1 MYLGV
6 CLRVL
11 TASAIWLYTKEAI
24 VPKTKCLV
32 SAMLIAMSAVTAMAA
47 TQEQP
52 TPYDLLRPIFPLT
65 WDSTVFDTFD
75 TTVTIKHN
83 MVPKNRTP
91 AAYMPNVLIPDTLN
105 QAYLDA
111 MNTHIS
117 PIRVNQ
123 AGYLEKDPEKQF
135 FYVGNASTFEVVD
148 IDGKSLDPK
157 VTGTFQP
164 SSKTTSSTWRII
176 AGTNAATQD
185 KLRYEVNITGPSG
198 TVQIGHLPAGLP
210 TKTRLRIKVGNEL
223 SSTFIV
229 SDEVYSMVRN
239 AALKF
244 YGINR
249 SGNSESWFHPA
260 SHTLDGMGAVVSL
273 NGDDFQTISGVNEAM
288 AGTLAG
294 GYYDCGD
301 HLKES
306 QTQMFGFAV
315 SAVMSAT
322 NPDADDDVYAFNQG
336 ETVNTD
342 GIPDMLREAKHSA
355 DFVLKAYVRAKGVID
370 DMALS
375 VGDFGS
381 DHGWWGSPET
391 QDKLP
396 LDSSKGDPALRR
408 GGPLSRNV
416 RLGEIGS
423 TVAGETAAGL
433 AILAK
438 DYAEYDKP
446 FADSCLMVAKQMYEF
461 GKNIATGKTQGYKH
475 NTQPIFNTPAYNGST
490 IFHDDMALG
499 AVALLY
505 ATKDTAYLYDLA
517 ENPALRGGQGKQD
530 FAYGTPYGF
539 FRGGWFT
546 FKQAGFF
553 KNGAN
558 TDWASTFTFALY
570 AFYKLILKD
579 EATAASYGISNDRRL
594 EYAEDVAYTMATNVS
609 DVSYKE
615 NGEKDIIVLPK
626 GGGWTS
632 DGTVQYEPIWYTMF
646 TTQPWIYNRYQLG
659 NTIDVFTYADV
670 TKDLEGVALPQNGVQ
685 NWKSAEMYQLGLNQL
700 NYMLGMNPWDVS
712 FIYGIGDKNDAHPHH
727 RAANPEGKNM
737 PGASY
742 KYRPPVGALLGGV
755 RADQPWDPEGQGGT
769 SPASW
774 DNYKISEAC
783 LDASTVLVGST
794 MLVAQKSD
802 RTVAPD
808 VNVEIRH
815 VSADSAIVVVKLSK
829 RGTSTIYYGTSETSM
844 TETAVPDSNVA
855 GVRHE
860 IILRGLQPGTGYYF
874 YAVGANAYNPDNKT
888 SKYMVDSTKTPFS
901 FTTLNTVESAQI
913 TNVTVCNLFGDSAE
927 IMWYTP
933 NGEYESKI
941 YWDTVPHTNPSDYAF
956 NSGAG
961 NADVSGIPTKFHY
974 VRIGG
979 LKEQTTYYYMV
990 ESNGQRTNVDDKT
1003 GEMLKFTTPVMWY
1016 DFSVRSYQ
1024 YLDENNLDAMNIN
1037 IYNNESRPFDNLE
1050 LRLYFTAT
1058 PEEVEDCA
1066 FLIDSDILQAYDEA
1080 GFNHPLWD
1088 KDENNVGETV
1098 RALMRDSKPH
1108 KLNDTRDAA
1117 TGKYSYY
1124 FPVPLGPAVLRS
1136 ASRIRLD
1143 FAFSEGH
1150 TNNGT
1155 NCETFRRRQK
1165 KQLSASTG
1173 DWSWASHEFL
1183 KDGADYSGMP
1193 VEAKDYGDFDT
1204 EIPVNPFITVYRK
1217 NEFIWG
1223 FSPSRQEMTTKRA
1236 HYEMDV
1242 HFDAPFNV
1250 SDGSYVQI
1258 DQTSSTVYVKG
1269 YAQVSEQ
1276 GYITRIWAN
1285 GQEIKTYIQRFGDE
1299 IFLIDAENNV
1309 EVAHYNV
1316 KRGDGPIDSTGL
1328 WTLNIPVKMKIGSNK
1343 IDLTIFAGA
1352 NPECEECAENGGC
1365 AFINRNYYVQFTR
1378 GNMTQSSLTI
1388 KDESGNPVTS
1398 PADPSKTRFYVYL
1411 NDKDK
1416 AGSSAPVEVLI
1427 VNNKKNDTLKVKMVE
1442 DASNPGSFK
1451 SAFAITATSV
1461 APEARNGNQISFF
1474 AGDTIQVIYVDP
1486 DDEED
1491 VSKQSFYAE
1500 AKYPEPTKVL
1510 AQDTDCDNVADKLLV
1525 VFSNTLISDYS
1536 FDSVRVYLPG
1546 MADTVTLKVDASKA
1560 LNKSEV
1566 QVDLPATL
1574 GIAENAAPSGKAT
1587 VYLKAEGATNAT
1599 KVAIGD
1605 GIMPQLLSVTILENE
1620 GHEYPEDTLMVA
1632 FTEPVILA
1640 SETEWPLEVVGAT
1653 GAVFSVVGR
1662 ATTSNDGKSWMYAL
1676 SGNTNGQFIKE
1687 GVTVT
1692 VKPNSVADNA
1702 YNLLD
1707 PSLACK
1713 TVKVVETPR
1722 PVPVTLAEM
1731 RDNEGDGYADELY
1744 MKFAKKLRDKDMLDS
1759 FVVEWGLKGEIR
1771 NLKPEW
1777 EHTFE
1782 FGERWE
1788 KISSVDSSGATP
1800 VVKIDSVLKKD
1811 TVSVITIK
1819 FNTVNG
1825 FARGATTG
1833 PYGTYGRVTPRL
1845 GPEGGFFDNFYP
1857 VVDKC
1862 PPIIMTAVWQGF
1874 DVDDDSYGSRD
1885 YVTLTM
1891 SEPLDTV
1898 AGHPY
1903 VVERSRDGSAGV
1915 FFNPSRNPNL
1925 SVTYLTNSTTVKL
1938 GYRHKYDEAIWI
1950 ADSVR
1955 LISDIETGYFKDMA
1969 GQYPGYATPW
1979 VPVTGTVS
1987 NIKFTI
1993 TAVDGVTKSRSP
2005 DSIYYGGIPL
2015 DPNVNFRLTTL
2026 NKNEETIVL
2035 AEGDSKLHDV
2045 FSAPIRG
2052 YRNAGPTFMIEIA
2065 LPDVLDKTELGE
2077 AKRDYKVN
2085 LEMDVFSNLGSY
2097 INKATYSFMSSTMQ
2111 EYISAASTM
2120 TLYLEWCAPEDYPVS
2135 STGKKIGTG
2144 PYIAKFN
2151 TEAKS
2156 DYLPAKAD
2164 DGDRTEALKDS
2175 DTFTRTFGFRRA
2187 KK

>member
-1 MYLGV
+1 MGV

-52 TPYDLLRPIFPLT
+52 TPYDLLRPVYPLT
-65 WDSTVFDTFD
+65 WDTTVFDHYD
-75 TTVTIKHN
+75 TTVTVKHN

-91 AAYMPNVLIPDTLN
+91 ASYVPNALIPDTLN

-111 MNTHIS
+111 INYRMS
-117 PIRVNQ
+117 PIRINQ
-123 AGYLEKDPEKQF
+123 AGYLESDPEKQF
-135 FYVGNASTFEVVD
+135 YYIGTASSFEVVD

-157 VTGTFQP
+157 VTGEFA
-164 SSKTTSSTWRII
+164 SSGQQTSSDWTII
-176 AGTNAATQD
+176 AGTNAATNDQ
-185 KLRYEVNITGPSG
+185 KRYQVDITGQSG
-198 TVQIGHLPAGLP
+198 IIQIGRIPGNVP
-210 TKTRLRIKVGNEL
+210 TETRLRIKVGNDI

-229 SDEVYSMVRN
+229 SNKVYSMVKD

-249 SGNSESWFHPA
+249 SGYGDSWFHPA
-260 SHTLDGMGAVVSL
+260 SHTLDGGASS
-273 NGDDFQTISGVNEAM
+273 DSGVYAFDQSL
-288 AGTLAG
+288 AGTLEG

-306 QTQMFGFAV
+306 QTQMYAFMVA
-315 SAVMSAT
+315 AVMAAT
-322 NPDADDDVYAFNQG
+322 NADADEDHYAFNHG
-336 ETVNTD
+336 ETVNRD
-342 GIPDMLREAKHSA
+342 GIPDMLREAKHGA
-355 DFVLKAYVRAKGVID
+355 DFVLRSYRRAKGVID

-381 DHGWWGSPET
+381 DHGWWGRPES

-396 LDSSKGDPALRR
+396 LDPTKGDPALRR
-408 GGPLSRNV
+408 GGPLSRTV
-416 RLGEIGS
+416 RLGEIG
-423 TVAGETAAGL
+423 ANIGGETAAGL
-433 AILAK
+433 AILGK
-438 DYAEYDKP
+438 MYAEYDKP
-446 FADSCLMVAKQMYEF
+446 FADSCLKVAREMYKF
-461 GKNIATGKTQGYKH
+461 GKDLAQGKSFTH
-475 NTQPIFNTPAYNGST
+475 NKKAAGWSSPAYNGNNE
-490 IFHDDMALG
+490 FVDDMAL
-499 AVALLY
+499 ASVALLY
-505 ATKDTAYLYDLA
+505 ATGEKEYADDMIRNSGMYT
-517 ENPALRGGQGKQD
+517 GQQMPDQD
-530 FAYGTPYGF
+530 GPGYFK
-539 FRGGWFT
+539 GGWFVSPD
-546 FKQAGFF
+546 KGFL
-553 KNGAN
+553 KNGKNTSWAN
-558 TDWASTFTFALY
+558 SYAYATYAL
-570 AFYKLILKD
+570 YKLILAD
-579 EATAASYGISNDRRL
+579 ENKAINEYGLTAEERL
-594 EYAEDVAYTMATNVS
+594 NAIEDCIVNMIFNLG
-609 DVSYKE
+609 DVSK
-615 NGEKDIIVLPK
+615 GTATIVLPK
-626 GGGWTS
+626 STGWNGIGWKMNEVKY
-632 DGTVQYEPIWYTMF
+632 DPIWYSMQTD
-646 TTQPWIYNRYQLG
+646 QDWIYNRYQAG
-659 NTIDVFTYADV
+659 NIFEVLAYADV
-670 TKDLEGVALPQNGVQ
+670 AKDIEKQNLTLPNMGAVD
-685 NWKSAEMYQLGLNQL
+685 WKADEMHQLAINQL
-700 NYMLGMNPWDVS
+700 NYLLGVNPWDVS
-712 FIYGIGDKNDAHPHH
+712 YILGIGDKNDAHPHH

-742 KYRPPVGALLGGV
+742 KYRPPVGALYGGV
-755 RADQPWDPEGQGGT
+755 VPGT
-769 SPASW
+769 NNSMVPDNKSWEDYHKSETCIDAAATLVSSGMLASA
-774 DNYKISEAC
+774 KF
-783 LDASTVLVGST
+783 
-794 MLVAQKSD
+794 D
-802 RTVAPD
+802 RTVAPG

-815 VSADSAIVVVKLSK
+815 VSADSAIVMVKLSS
-829 RGTSTIYYGTSETSM
+829 RGTATLYYGTSETDMSVNA
-844 TETAVPDSNVA
+844 TTDDGKA
-855 GVRHE
+855 GVQHE

-874 YAVGANAYNPDNKT
+874 YVVGQNAYVPENKT
-888 SKYMVDSTKTPFS
+888 TKYMIDSTKTPFS

-990 ESNGQRTNVDDKT
+990 ESNGQRTNVNDKT
-1003 GEMLKFTTPVMWY
+1003 GDMLKFTTPVMWY
-1016 DFSVRSYQ
+1016 NFSVRAYQ
-1024 YLDENNLDAMNIN
+1024 YMDNGLDALDLN
-1037 IYNNESRPFDNLE
+1037 IYNNESRPFDSLE

-1058 PEEVEDCA
+1058 PEEVENCA
-1066 FLIDSDILQAYDEA
+1066 FLVDTDILQAYDES
-1080 GFNHPLWD
+1080 GFNHPLLD
-1088 KDENNVGETV
+1088 KNGNDVGNTV
-1098 RALMRDSKPH
+1098 RMLMRDAQPQ
-1108 KLNDTRDAA
+1108 KLNDTYDAA

-1124 FPVPLGPAVLRS
+1124 FPVPLGPTEMKS

-1143 FAFSEGH
+1143 FDFSYGL
-1150 TNNGT
+1150 TNDGVH
-1155 NCETFRRRQK
+1155 CETLRQRQK
-1165 KQLSASTG
+1165 KKLDASTG
-1173 DWSWASHEFL
+1173 DWSWAPHEFL
-1183 KDGADYSGMP
+1183 KDGADYAGMP
-1193 VEAKDYGDFDT
+1193 VESKDYGDFDT
-1204 EIPVNPFITVYRK
+1204 DIPINQFITVYRK

-1223 FSPSRQEMTTKRA
+1223 YSPSRQEMTTKRA

-1285 GQEIKTYIQRFGDE
+1285 GQEIKTYIQRYGDE

-1309 EVAHYNV
+1309 DVAHYNV

-1365 AFINRNYYVQFTR
+1365 AFINRSYYVQFTR

-1388 KDESGNPVTS
+1388 KDETGNPVTS

-1427 VNNKKNDTLKVKMVE
+1427 VNNKKSDTLKVKMVE

-1525 VFSNTLISDYS
+1525 EFSNTLISDYS
-1536 FDSVRVYLPG
+1536 FDSIRVFLPG

-1662 ATTSNDGKSWMYAL
+1662 ATTSNDGKSWMFAL

-1788 KISSVDSSGATP
+1788 KVSSVDSSSGTP
-1800 VVKIDSVLKKD
+1800 VVKIDSVLKND

-2026 NKNEETIVL
+2026 NKNEETIVI

-2097 INKATYSFMSSTMQ
+2097 INKATYSFMSSAMQ

-2164 DGDRTEALKDS
+2164 EGDRTEALKDS

>member
-1 MYLGV
+1 M
-6 CLRVL
+6 
-11 TASAIWLYTKEAI
+11 
-24 VPKTKCLV
+24 PKMKCLV

-52 TPYDLLRPIFPLT
+52 TPYDLLRPVFPLT
-65 WDSTVFDTFD
+65 WDTTVFDHYD
-75 TTVTIKHN
+75 STVTKKHN
-83 MVPKNRTP
+83 VVPKNRTP
-91 AAYMPNVLIPDTLN
+91 ASYVPNTLIPDTLN

-111 MNTHIS
+111 INYRMS
-117 PIRVNQ
+117 PIRINQ
-123 AGYLEKDPEKQF
+123 AGYLPSDPEKQF
-135 FYVGNASTFEVVD
+135 YYVGTASSFEVVD
-148 IDGKSLDPK
+148 IDGNSLNPK
-157 VTGTFQP
+157 VTGTLT
-164 SSKTTSSTWRII
+164 SSGAQTESTWRIV
-176 AGTNAATQD
+176 AGTNAATDD
-185 KLRYEVNITGPSG
+185 KMRYRVDITGQSGIIQVGHIPSN
-198 TVQIGHLPAGLP
+198 LP
-210 TKTRLRIKVGNEL
+210 TDTRLRIKVGNDI

-229 SDEVYSMVRN
+229 SDRVYSMVKD

-260 SHTLDGMGAVVSL
+260 SHTKDGGGPVVDGPVDKRGPYDASL
-273 NGDDFQTISGVNEAM
+273 

-294 GYYDCGD
+294 GWYDCGD
-301 HLKES
+301 HLKEAA
-306 QTQMFGFAV
+306 TQMYAFMVAAV
-315 SAVMSAT
+315 LAAT
-322 NPDADDDVYAFNQG
+322 NADADEDHYAYNHG

-342 GIPDMLREAKHSA
+342 GIPDMLREAKHGA
-355 DFVLKAYVRAKGVID
+355 DFVLKSFVRAKGVVD

-375 VGDFGS
+375 VGNFGS
-381 DHGWWGSPET
+381 DHGWWGRPENS
-391 QDKLP
+391 DNMP
-396 LDSSKGDPALRR
+396 VDNSNAALDR
-408 GGPLSRNV
+408 GGPASRTV
-416 RLGEIGS
+416 RLGEVG
-423 TVAGETAAGL
+423 ANHGGEAAAGL
-433 AILAK
+433 ALVGKLYYQFPEYK
-438 DYAEYDKP
+438 D
-446 FADSCLMVAKQMYEF
+446 FADSCIMVAEKMYDFAKSLAQQKDSYDGGKQF
-461 GKNIATGKTQGYKH
+461 VH
-475 NTQPIFNTPAYNGST
+475 NGGTDPEHPGQRRTLAIQTPAYQGNNE
-490 IFHDDMALG
+490 FVDDMAL
-499 AVALLY
+499 ASVALLY
-505 ATKDTAYLYDLA
+505 ATGKKEYADDMIRSPNMYPQQVIKA
-517 ENPALRGGQGKQD
+517 EGG
-530 FAYGTPYGF
+530 PGF
-539 FRGGWFT
+539 FKGGWFVT
-546 FKQAGFF
+546 SDQGFL
-553 KNGAN
+553 KNGKNTSWAN
-558 TDWASTFTFALY
+558 AYAYATYAL
-570 AFYKLILKD
+570 YKLILAD
-579 EATAASYGISNDRRL
+579 ENKAVNEFGLTKEERL
-594 EYAEDVAYTMATNVS
+594 EAIEDCIMDMIHNLS
-609 DVSYKE
+609 DMSF
-615 NGEKDIIVLPK
+615 GQGTASIVLPRDANWK
-626 GGGWTS
+626 GIGWKQTEVKY
-632 DGTVQYEPIWYTMF
+632 DPIWYTMA
-646 TTQPWIYNRYQLG
+646 TDQQWIYNRYQAG
-659 NTIDVFTYADV
+659 NIFEVLAYADV
-670 TKDLEGVALPQNGVQ
+670 AKDIEKQGISLPDLGTPD
-685 NWKSAEMYQLGLNQL
+685 WKADEMHQLGINQL
-700 NYMLGMNPWDVS
+700 NYMLGVNPWDVS
-712 FIYGIGDKNDAHPHH
+712 FILGVGDKNDAHPHH
-727 RAANPEGKNM
+727 RAANPEGKNQ
-737 PGASY
+737 PGAAY
-742 KYRPPVGALLGGV
+742 KYRPPVGALFGGV
-755 RADQPWDPEGQGGT
+755 APHQTTDWAPKTMSWEDYELSETCIDAAATLVSSGML
-769 SPASW
+769 ASA
-774 DNYKISEAC
+774 KF
-783 LDASTVLVGST
+783 
-794 MLVAQKSD
+794 D
-802 RTVAPD
+802 RTAAPN
-808 VNVEIRH
+808 VSVEIRH
-815 VSADSAIVVVKLSK
+815 VSMDSAIVMVKLTT
-829 RGTSTIYYGTSETSM
+829 RGNATLYYGTSETDM
-844 TETAVPDSNVA
+844 NTKATTDDGKA
-855 GVRHE
+855 GVQHE
-860 IILRGLQPGTGYYF
+860 IILRGLQNGTTYYF
-874 YAVGANAYNPDNKT
+874 YVAGENAYNPENFT
-888 SKYMVDSTKTPFS
+888 LKYLNDSLQTPFH
-901 FTTLNTVESAQI
+901 FTTLNSIESAQI
-913 TNVTVCNLFGDSAE
+913 ANVTVCNLLGDSAE

-941 YWDTVPHTNPSDYAF
+941 YWDTIPHANASEYAF
-956 NSGAG
+956 NSGSG

-974 VRIGG
+974 VKIGG

-990 ESNGQRTNVDDKT
+990 ESNGQFANVNED
-1003 GEMLKFTTPVMWY
+1003 GELLKFTTPVTWY
-1016 DFSVRSYQ
+1016 DFSVRAYQ
-1024 YLDENNLDAMNIN
+1024 YEFSGMDFLNLN
-1037 IYNNESRPFDNLE
+1037 IYNNESRAFDYLT
-1050 LRLYFTAT
+1050 LRLYFTAK
-1058 PEEVEDCA
+1058 PEQVEKCA
-1066 FLIDSDILQAYDEA
+1066 TLIDSDICQAYDEA
-1080 GFNHPLWD
+1080 GFNKPC
-1088 KDENNVGETV
+1088 ENDRE
-1098 RALMRDSKPH
+1098 LRDSLRAALPVP
-1108 KLNDTRDAA
+1108 LEDTYNSEDG
-1117 TGKYSYY
+1117 TMSYY
-1124 FPVPLGPAVLRS
+1124 FPAALGSTVIKSQSRLR
-1136 ASRIRLD
+1136 ID
-1143 FAFSEGH
+1143 FGFSSGISNDNYL
-1150 TNNGT
+1150 T
-1155 NCETFRRRQK
+1155 CETMRQPGK
-1165 KQLSASTG
+1165 KRFSKNSG
-1173 DWSWASHEFL
+1173 DWSWKPHEFL
-1183 KDGADYSGMP
+1183 VDGADYDGMP
-1193 VEAKDYGDFDT
+1193 LEDKDYGDTDA
-1204 EIPVNPFITVYRK
+1204 EVPINPFIAVYRK
-1217 NEFIWG
+1217 GEFIWG
-1223 FSPSRQEMTTKRA
+1223 YSPSRQEMTTKRA
-1236 HYEMDV
+1236 RYKMDV

-1258 DQTSSTVYVKG
+1258 DQTSSTVYVRG
-1269 YAQVSEQ
+1269 YAQITEG
-1276 GYITRIWAN
+1276 GYVTRIWAN

-1316 KRGDGPIDSTGL
+1316 KGGEGVIDSTGL

-1343 IDLTIFAGA
+1343 IDVTIFAGA

-1365 AFINRNYYVQFTR
+1365 AFINRSYYVQFTR
-1378 GNMTQSSLTI
+1378 GNLTQSSLTI

-1416 AGSSAPVEVLI
+1416 AGTSAPVEVLI
-1427 VNNKKNDTLKVKMVE
+1427 VNNRKSDTLKVKMVE

-1491 VSKQSFYAE
+1491 VSKQSFFAE

-1546 MADTVTLKVDASKA
+1546 MTDTVTLKVDAASA

-1566 QVDLPATL
+1566 QVDLPASL
-1574 GIAENAAPSGKAT
+1574 GIAENAAPTGKST
-1587 VYLKAEGATNAT
+1587 VYMKADGATNAT
-1599 KVAIGD
+1599 KVTIGD

-1662 ATTSNDGKSWMYAL
+1662 ATTSNDGKSWMFAL

-1777 EHTFE
+1777 EHSFE

-1788 KISSVDSSGATP
+1788 KVSSVDSSGATP
-1800 VVKIDSVLKKD
+1800 VVKIDSVLKND

-1845 GPEGGFFDNFYP
+1845 GPEGGFFDKFYP

-1885 YVTLTM
+1885 YVTLTL

-2097 INKATYSFMSSTMQ
+2097 INKATYSFMSSAMQ

>member
-1 MYLGV
+1 MGV

-24 VPKTKCLV
+24 VPKMKCLV

-52 TPYDLLRPIFPLT
+52 TPYDLIRPVFPLT
-65 WDSTVFDTFD
+65 WDTTTFKNFD
-75 TTVTIKHN
+75 TTVTKKHN
-83 MVPKNRTP
+83 MLPKNLTP
-91 AAYMPNVLIPDTLN
+91 AAYVPNAFVPDTLN

-157 VTGTFQP
+157 VTGTFQ
-164 SSKTTSSTWRII
+164 SSGKETSSSWRIV
-176 AGTNAATQD
+176 AGTNAATND
-185 KLRYEVNITGPSG
+185 KLRYEVKFTGPSG
-198 TVQIGHLPAGLP
+198 TIQVGHIPPGLP
-210 TKTRLRIKVGNEL
+210 TKTRLRIKVGNDI
-223 SSTFIV
+223 SSTFII
-229 SDEVYSMVRN
+229 SDEVYSMVRD

-249 SGNSESWFHPA
+249 SGHGESWFHPA
-260 SHTLDGMGAVVSL
+260 SHIQDGAGGVVV
-273 NGDDFQTISGVNEAM
+273 GEDEARGVYHPEM

-306 QTQMFGFAV
+306 QTQMFALAV
-315 SAVMSAT
+315 SAVMAAT
-322 NPDADDDVYAFNQG
+322 NPKTDQDVYAYNQG

-342 GIPDMLREAKHSA
+342 GIPDMLREAKHAA

-375 VGDFGS
+375 VGSFGT
-381 DHGWWGSPET
+381 DHGWWGRPEF
-391 QDKLP
+391 QEDLP
-396 LDSSKGDPALRR
+396 VDTSAAATDR
-408 GGPLSRNV
+408 GGPASRAV

-423 TVAGETAAGL
+423 AVAGETAAGL
-433 AILAK
+433 AILGK
-438 DYAEYDKP
+438 DFAEYNKA
-446 FADSCLMVAKQMYEF
+446 FADSCLMIAKKMYDF
-461 GKNIATGKTQGYKH
+461 GKDIAMGKSYK
-475 NTQPIFNTPAYNGST
+475 NNKEPIVNTPAYSGST
-490 IFHDDMALG
+490 TYHDDMAL
-499 AVALLY
+499 AAACLFY
-505 ATKDTAYLYDLA
+505 ATKDTTYLYDLA

-530 FAYGTPYGF
+530 FAYSNPQGF

-553 KNGAN
+553 KNTAN

-594 EYAEDVAYTMATNVS
+594 EYAEDVAYTMSSNVS
-609 DVSYKE
+609 DVSYTLGASE
-615 NGEKDIIVLPK
+615 SIVIPK

-632 DGTVQYEPIWYTMF
+632 DGTVKYEPMWYTMY

-670 TKDLEGVALPQNGVQ
+670 TKDLEGVALPQTGIQ
-685 NWKSAEMYQLGLNQL
+685 NWKSDEMFQLGINQL
-700 NYMLGMNPWDVS
+700 NYMLGMNPWDIS

-727 RAANPEGKNM
+727 RASNPEGKNT
-737 PGASY
+737 PGANY

-755 RADQPWDPEGQGGT
+755 RADQPWDPEGRGGSSGT
-769 SPASW
+769 SW
-774 DNYKISEAC
+774 EGHTISETC
-783 LDASTVLVGST
+783 LDASAILVGST
-794 MLVAQKSD
+794 MLVAQEFD
-802 RTVAPD
+802 RTEAPD

-815 VSADSAIVVVKLSK
+815 VSMDSAIVMVKLSK

-844 TETAVPDSNVA
+844 TEIAVPDSNVA
-855 GVRHE
+855 GMRHE

-874 YAVGANAYNPDNKT
+874 YVVGQNAYVPENKT
-888 SKYMVDSTKTPFS
+888 TKYMIDSTKTPFS

-974 VRIGG
+974 VKIGG

-990 ESNGQRTNVDDKT
+990 ESNGQRTNVNDKT
-1003 GEMLKFTTPVMWY
+1003 GDMLKFTMPVAWY
-1016 DFSVRSYQ
+1016 DFSVRTYQ
-1024 YLDENNLDAMNIN
+1024 YEDNGLDYLNLNV
-1037 IYNNESRPFDNLE
+1037 YNNESRPFDSLT
-1050 LRLYFTAT
+1050 LRMYFDAK
-1058 PEEVEDCA
+1058 PEEVEKCA
-1066 FLIDSDILQAYDEA
+1066 TLVTSDICQAYDEA
-1080 GFNHPLWD
+1080 AFN
-1088 KDENNVGETV
+1088 KVCENDREI
-1098 RALMRDSKPH
+1098 RDLMRAALPQR
-1108 KLNDTRDAA
+1108 LEDTYDPA

-1124 FPVPLGPAVLRS
+1124 FPIPLGSTVMKS
-1136 ASRIRLD
+1136 SSRIRIDIAMKTGISNDGYITCDEL
-1143 FAFSEGH
+1143 GPVR
-1150 TNNGT
+1150 G
-1155 NCETFRRRQK
+1155 K
-1165 KQLSASTG
+1165 KHMDKTTG
-1173 DWSWASHEFL
+1173 DWSWAPHEFL
-1183 KDGADYSGMP
+1183 KDGADYEGMP
-1193 VEAKDYGDFDT
+1193 VESKDYGDVDN
-1204 EIPVNPFITVYRK
+1204 EIPVNKFITVYRK
-1217 NEFIWG
+1217 DEFIWG
-1223 FSPSRQEMTTKRA
+1223 YSPSRQEMTTKRA

-1258 DQTSSTVYVKG
+1258 DQTSSTVYVRG

-1285 GQEIKTYIQRFGDE
+1285 GQEIKTYIQRYGDE

-1309 EVAHYNV
+1309 DVAHYNV

-1451 SAFAITATSV
+1451 SAFAITATSI

-1525 VFSNTLISDYS
+1525 EFSNTLISDYS
-1536 FDSVRVYLPG
+1536 FDSVRVFLPG

-1662 ATTSNDGKSWMYAL
+1662 ATTSNDGKSWMFAL

-1788 KISSVDSSGATP
+1788 KVSSVDSSGATP
-1800 VVKIDSVLKKD
+1800 VVKIDSVLKND

-1845 GPEGGFFDNFYP
+1845 GPEGGFFDKFYP

-1885 YVTLTM
+1885 YVTLTL

-2097 INKATYSFMSSTMQ
+2097 INKATYSFMSSAMQ

>member
-1 MYLGV
+1 M
-6 CLRVL
+6 
-11 TASAIWLYTKEAI
+11 
-24 VPKTKCLV
+24 PKTKCLV

-52 TPYDLLRPIFPLT
+52 TPYDLIRPIFPLT
-65 WDSTVFDTFD
+65 WDSTVFDKFD

-91 AAYMPNVLIPDTLN
+91 ASYMPNVLIPDTLN

-164 SSKTTSSTWRII
+164 STKTTSSTWRIV
-176 AGTNAATQD
+176 AGTNAATND

-198 TVQIGHLPAGLP
+198 TIQIGHIPPGVP

-229 SDEVYSMVRN
+229 SDEVYSMVRD

-260 SHTLDGMGAVVSL
+260 SHTLDGMGEVVGLVATGPDGQGS
-273 NGDDFQTISGVNEAM
+273 GEFRTISGVNQAL

-306 QTQMFGFAV
+306 QTQMFAMAV
-315 SAVMSAT
+315 AAVMTAT

-342 GIPDMLREAKHSA
+342 GIPDMLREVKHAA
-355 DFVLKAYVRAKGVID
+355 DWVLKAYVRAKGVID

-381 DHGWWGSPET
+381 DHGWWGRPET

-438 DYAEYDKP
+438 NYAEYDKP
-446 FADSCLMVAKQMYEF
+446 FADSCLMVAKKMYEF
-461 GKNIATGKTQGYKH
+461 GKNIATGKTEGYTH
-475 NTQPIFNTPAYNGST
+475 NKTPIFNTPAYNGST
-490 IFHDDMALG
+490 IYHDDMALG

-505 ATKDTAYLYDLA
+505 ATKDTTYLYDIA

-530 FAYGTPYGF
+530 FAYGNPYGF

-546 FKQAGFF
+546 FKQASFF
-553 KNGAN
+553 KDGAN

-594 EYAEDVAYTMATNVS
+594 EYVEDLAYTMATNVS
-609 DVSYKE
+609 AVSYTDGATE
-615 NGEKDIIVLPK
+615 SIVLPK
-626 GGGWTS
+626 GGGWSS
-632 DGTVQYEPIWYTMF
+632 DGSVKYEPIWYTMK
-646 TTQPWIYNRYQLG
+646 TQQQWIYNRYQLG

-670 TKDLEGVALPQNGVQ
+670 TKDLEGVALPQNGIQ
-685 NWKSAEMYQLGLNQL
+685 NWKSDEMYQLGINQL
-700 NYMLGMNPWDVS
+700 NYMLGMNPWDIS

-737 PGASY
+737 PGAAY

-755 RADQPWDPEGQGGT
+755 RADQAWDPLGQGGASGT
-769 SPASW
+769 SW
-774 DNYKISEAC
+774 EGYKISEAC
-783 LDASTVLVGST
+783 LDASAILIGST
-794 MLVAQKSD
+794 MLVAQESD

-844 TETAVPDSNVA
+844 TETAVPDSDAA

-860 IILRGLQPGTGYYF
+860 IILRDLQPGTGYYF
-874 YAVGANAYNPDNKT
+874 YVVGANAYNPDNKT
-888 SKYMVDSTKTPFS
+888 TKYMVDSTQTPFS

-990 ESNGQRTNVDDKT
+990 ESNGQRTNVNDKT
-1003 GEMLKFTTPVMWY
+1003 GDMLKFTTPVMWY
-1016 DFSVRSYQ
+1016 DFSVRAYQ
-1024 YLDENNLDAMNIN
+1024 YMDNGLDALDLN
-1037 IYNNESRPFDNLE
+1037 IYNNESRPFDSLE

-1058 PEEVEDCA
+1058 PEEVENCA
-1066 FLIDSDILQAYDEA
+1066 FLVDTDILQAYDES
-1080 GFNHPLWD
+1080 GFNHPLLD
-1088 KDENNVGETV
+1088 KNGNDVGNTV
-1098 RALMRDSKPH
+1098 RMLMRDAQPVP
-1108 KLNDTRDAA
+1108 LPDTYDPA
-1117 TGKYSYY
+1117 TGKKSYY
-1124 FPVPLGPAVLRS
+1124 FPVPLGPTEMKS

-1143 FAFSEGH
+1143 FDFSYGL
-1150 TNNGT
+1150 TNDGVH
-1155 NCETFRRRQK
+1155 CETLRQRQK
-1165 KQLSASTG
+1165 KKLDVSTG
-1173 DWSWASHEFL
+1173 DWSWAPHKFL
-1183 KDGADYSGMP
+1183 VDGADYVGMP
-1193 VEAKDYGDFDT
+1193 VESKDYGDFDT
-1204 EIPVNPFITVYRK
+1204 DIPINQFITVYRK

-1223 FSPSRQEMTTKRA
+1223 YSPSHQEMTTKRA

-1258 DQTSSTVYVKG
+1258 DQTSSTVYVRG

-1285 GQEIKTYIQRFGDE
+1285 GQEIKTYIQRHGDE

-1309 EVAHYNV
+1309 DIAHYNV
-1316 KRGDGPIDSTGL
+1316 TSGNGAIDSTGL

-1398 PADPSKTRFYVYL
+1398 PADPSNTRFYVYL
-1411 NDKDK
+1411 TDKDK
-1416 AGSSAPVEVLI
+1416 AGSSAPIEVLI
-1427 VNNKKNDTLKVKMVE
+1427 VNNKKSDTLKVKMVE

-1451 SAFAITATSV
+1451 SAFASTATSI

-1474 AGDTIQVIYVDP
+1474 AGDTVRVIYVDP

-1491 VSKQSFYAE
+1491 VSMQPFYAE

-1574 GIAENAAPSGKAT
+1574 GIAENAAPAGKAT

-1788 KISSVDSSGATP
+1788 KISSVDSSGGTP
-1800 VVKIDSVLKKD
+1800 VVTVDSVLKKD

-1845 GPEGGFFDNFYP
+1845 GPEGGFFDKFYP

-1885 YVTLTM
+1885 YVTLTL

-1903 VVERSRDGSAGV
+1903 VVDRSRDGSAGV
-1915 FFNPSRNPNL
+1915 FFSPARNPNL

-1955 LISDIETGYFKDMA
+1955 LISDVETSYFKDMA

-1979 VPVTGTVS
+1979 VPVTGSVS

-2026 NKNEETIVL
+2026 NKNEETVVI

-2085 LEMDVFSNLGSY
+2085 LEMDIFSNLGHY
-2097 INKATYSFMSSTMQ
+2097 VNKATYSFMSSAMQ

-2135 STGKKIGTG
+2135 ASGKKIGTG

-2164 DGDRTEALKDS
+2164 EGDRTEALKDS

>member
-1 MYLGV
+1 M
-6 CLRVL
+6 
-11 TASAIWLYTKEAI
+11 
-24 VPKTKCLV
+24 PKTKCLV
-32 SAMLIAMSAVTAMAA
+32 FAMLIAMSAVTAMAA

-52 TPYDLLRPIFPLT
+52 TPYDLIRPVFPLT
-65 WDSTVFDTFD
+65 WDTTTFKNFD
-75 TTVTIKHN
+75 TTVTKKHN
-83 MVPKNRTP
+83 MLPKNLTP
-91 AAYMPNVLIPDTLN
+91 AAYVPNAFVPDTLN

-123 AGYLEKDPEKQF
+123 AGYLPSDPEKQF
-135 FYVGNASTFEVVD
+135 YYVGTASSFEVVD

-157 VTGTFQP
+157 VTGTFQS
-164 SSKTTSSTWRII
+164 SSKTTSSSWSIV
-176 AGTNAATQD
+176 AGTNAATED
-185 KLRYEVNITGPSG
+185 KQRYKVDFTGQSG
-198 TVQIGHLPAGLP
+198 IIQVGHIPGNLP
-210 TKTRLRIKVGNEL
+210 TDTRLRIKVGDDI

-229 SDEVYSMVRN
+229 SDRVYSMVKD

-249 SGNSESWFHPA
+249 SGHSESWFHPA
-260 SHTLDGMGAVVSL
+260 SHTKDGGGPVVDGPVDKRGPYDASL
-273 NGDDFQTISGVNEAM
+273 
-288 AGTLAG
+288 AGTLEG
-294 GYYDCGD
+294 GWYDCGD
-301 HLKES
+301 HLKEAA
-306 QTQMFGFAV
+306 TQMYAFMVTALMAV
-315 SAVMSAT
+315 T
-322 NPDADDDVYAFNQG
+322 NADADEDHYAYNHG

-342 GIPDMLREAKHSA
+342 GIPDMLREAKHGA
-355 DFVLKAYVRAKGVID
+355 DFVLRSYRRAKGVID

-375 VGDFGS
+375 VGNFGP
-381 DHGWWGSPET
+381 DHGWWGRPENS
-391 QDKLP
+391 DNMP
-396 LDSSKGDPALRR
+396 VDNSAAALDR
-408 GGPLSRNV
+408 GGPASRTV
-416 RLGEIGS
+416 RLGEIGANHGGE
-423 TVAGETAAGL
+423 VATGL
-433 AILAK
+433 ALVGKLYSEYPEYK
-438 DYAEYDKP
+438 D
-446 FADSCLMVAKQMYEF
+446 FADSCLMLAEKMYDF
-461 GKNIATGKTQGYKH
+461 SRALATGQKTYDGGKTFTH
-475 NTQPIFNTPAYNGST
+475 NGALAIQSPAYHGNNE
-490 IFHDDMALG
+490 FYDDMAL
-499 AVALLY
+499 ASAALLY
-505 ATKDTAYLYDLA
+505 ATGKKQYADDMIRTR
-517 ENPALRGGQGKQD
+517 NMVPRGGVSMGDEEGQTAPPQEYMEDCAGCFD
-530 FAYGTPYGF
+530 
-539 FRGGWFT
+539 GGWFVT
-546 FKQAGFF
+546 NDKGFL
-553 KNGAN
+553 KNQKNTSWAN
-558 TDWASTFTFALY
+558 SY
-570 AFYKLILKD
+570 AFATYALYKLILQDKTKAINEFGLTED
-579 EATAASYGISNDRRL
+579 EWLNAVEDCIAAMIYNLGDMGVVGSS
-594 EYAEDVAYTMATNVS
+594 DVASIELPVGS
-609 DVSYKE
+609 
-615 NGEKDIIVLPK
+615 IIWK
-626 GGGWTS
+626 QTTAKY
-632 DGTVQYEPIWYTMF
+632 DRTWYSMF
-646 TTQPWIYNRYQLG
+646 TDGQWIYNRYQAG
-659 NTIDVFTYADV
+659 NIFEVLAYVDVAKDIESKGLSLPHMGTPDWKAD
-670 TKDLEGVALPQNGVQ
+670 Q
-685 NWKSAEMYQLGLNQL
+685 MHQLAINQL
-700 NYMLGMNPWDVS
+700 NYLLGVNPWDVS
-712 FIYGIGDKNDAHPHH
+712 FILGVGDKNDAHPHH

-737 PGASY
+737 PGAPY
-742 KYRPPVGALLGGV
+742 KYKPPVGALFGGV
-755 RADQPWDPEGQGGT
+755 APHIMTDWAPTAYPMSWEDYFLSETCIDAAATLVST
-769 SPASW
+769 S
-774 DNYKISEAC
+774 
-783 LDASTVLVGST
+783 
-794 MLVAQKSD
+794 MLAAAKFD
-802 RTVAPD
+802 RTAAPN
-808 VNVEIRH
+808 VSVEIRH
-815 VSADSAIVVVKLSK
+815 VSMDSAIVMVKLSS
-829 RGTSTIYYGTSETSM
+829 RGTATLYYGTDDGSM
-844 TETAVPDSNVA
+844 TNAATTDDGKA
-855 GVRHE
+855 GVQHE
-860 IILRGLQPGTGYYF
+860 IILRGLTNGTTYYF
-874 YAVGANAYNPDNKT
+874 YAVGQNAYSPDSIT
-888 SKYMVDSTKTPFS
+888 FKYMVDSTKTPFS

-974 VRIGG
+974 VKIGG

-990 ESNGQRTNVDDKT
+990 ESNGQFTNTDEKT
-1003 GEMLKFTTPVMWY
+1003 GEMLKFTMPVGWY
-1016 DFSVRSYQ
+1016 DFSVRTYQ
-1024 YLDENNLDAMNIN
+1024 YVDGGLDYLNLNV
-1037 IYNNESRPFDNLE
+1037 YNNESRAFDSLT
-1050 LRLYFTAT
+1050 LRMYFDAK
-1058 PEEVEDCA
+1058 PEEVEKCA
-1066 FLIDSDILQAYDEA
+1066 TLVTSDICQAYDEA
-1080 GFNHPLWD
+1080 GFN
-1088 KDENNVGETV
+1088 KVCENDREI
-1098 RALMRDSKPH
+1098 RDLMRAALPIRLD
-1108 KLNDTRDAA
+1108 DTYDPT

-1124 FPVPLGPAVLRS
+1124 FPIPLGSTRMKS
-1136 ASRIRLD
+1136 SSRIRIDIAMKTGISNDGYVTCDEL
-1143 FAFSEGH
+1143 GPVP
-1150 TNNGT
+1150 G
-1155 NCETFRRRQK
+1155 K
-1165 KQLSASTG
+1165 KHMDKTTG
-1173 DWSWASHEFL
+1173 DWSWAPHTFL
-1183 KDGADYSGMP
+1183 EDGADYDGMP
-1193 VEAKDYGDFDT
+1193 NESKDYGDKDN
-1204 EIPVNPFITVYRK
+1204 EIPVNKFITVYRK

-1451 SAFAITATSV
+1451 SAFAITATSI

-1525 VFSNTLISDYS
+1525 EFSNTLISDYS
-1536 FDSVRVYLPG
+1536 FDSIRVFLPG

-1788 KISSVDSSGATP
+1788 KVSSVDSSSGTP
-1800 VVKIDSVLKKD
+1800 VVKIDSVLKND

-1885 YVTLTM
+1885 YVTLTL

-2026 NKNEETIVL
+2026 NKNEETIVI

-2097 INKATYSFMSSTMQ
+2097 INKATYSFMSSAMQ

-2164 DGDRTEALKDS
+2164 EGDRTEALKDS

>member
-1 MYLGV
+1 M
-6 CLRVL
+6 
-11 TASAIWLYTKEAI
+11 
-24 VPKTKCLV
+24 PKTKCLV

-52 TPYDLLRPIFPLT
+52 TPYDLLRPIYPLT
-65 WDSTVFDTFD
+65 WDTTVFDHYD
-75 TTVTIKHN
+75 TTVTKKHN

-91 AAYMPNVLIPDTLN
+91 ASYVPNALIPDTLN

-111 MNTHIS
+111 INYRMS

-123 AGYLEKDPEKQF
+123 AGYLPSDPEKQF
-135 FYVGNASTFEVVD
+135 YYVGTASSFEVVD
-148 IDGKSLDPK
+148 IDGKSLTPK
-157 VTGTFQP
+157 VTGTL
-164 SSKTTSSTWRII
+164 SSSGKQTASTWTIV
-176 AGTNAATQD
+176 AGTNAATDDQR
-185 KLRYEVNITGPSG
+185 RYQVDITGQSG
-198 TVQIGHLPAGLP
+198 IIQVGNIPGSVP
-210 TKTRLRIKVGNEL
+210 TDTRLRIKVGNEI

-229 SDEVYSMVRN
+229 SDKVYSMVKD

-249 SGNSESWFHPA
+249 SGRGESWFHGP
-260 SHTLDGMGAVVSL
+260 SHLKDGGGPEV
-273 NGDDFQTISGVNEAM
+273 DNEADVRGQFNASK
-288 AGTLAG
+288 AGTLTG
-294 GYYDCGD
+294 GWYDCGD

-306 QTQMFGFAV
+306 ATQMYAFMAAAV
-315 SAVMSAT
+315 LAAT
-322 NPDADDDVYAFNQG
+322 NADADEDHYAYNHG

-342 GIPDMLREAKHSA
+342 GVPDLLREAKHGA
-355 DFVLKAYVRAKGVID
+355 DFVLTAYVRAKGVID

-375 VGDFGS
+375 VGNFQPDHDWWARPEDS
-381 DHGWWGSPET
+381 DN
-391 QDKLP
+391 LP
-396 LDSSKGDPALRR
+396 VDGTSAASKDR
-408 GGPLSRNV
+408 GGPASRTV
-416 RLGEIGS
+416 RFGEVG
-423 TVAGETAAGL
+423 ANYGGEAVAGL
-433 AILAK
+433 AILGK
-438 DYAEYDKP
+438 MYAQYDKP
-446 FADSCLMVAKQMYEF
+446 FADSCLMVAEKMYDFAKSLAQEKTSYDG
-461 GKNIATGKTQGYKH
+461 GKPFVHHGQPDPKHEGKPNPLGKSIAYHGNDEYV
-475 NTQPIFNTPAYNGST
+475 
-490 IFHDDMALG
+490 DDMAL
-499 AVALLY
+499 ASVALLY
-505 ATKDTAYLYDLA
+505 ATGKKEYADDMIRAKDLYPMQKIS
-517 ENPALRGGQGKQD
+517 ENGGV
-530 FAYGTPYGF
+530 GF
-539 FRGGWFT
+539 FKGGWFVT
-546 FKQAGFF
+546 ENQGFL
-553 KNGAN
+553 KNVKSTSWAN
-558 TDWASTFTFALY
+558 SYSFALY
-570 AFYKLILKD
+570 ALYKLILAD
-579 EATAASYGISNDRRL
+579 ENKAVNEYGLTKEERL
-594 EYAEDVAYTMATNVS
+594 EAVEDCIMNMIYNLS
-609 DVSYKE
+609 DMSYQDE
-615 NGEKDIIVLPK
+615 SVGLASIVLPRK
-626 GGGWTS
+626 DPSNYMIQDVGWKNS
-632 DGTVQYEPIWYTMF
+632 EVKYDPVWYAMETD
-646 TTQPWIYNRYQLG
+646 QDWIYNRYQVG
-659 NTIDVFTYADV
+659 NTFEILAYVDVAKDIEKQGISLPGLGTPDWKAD
-670 TKDLEGVALPQNGVQ
+670 K
-685 NWKSAEMYQLGLNQL
+685 MYQLAINQL
-700 NYMLGMNPWDVS
+700 NYLLGVNPWDVS
-712 FIYGIGDKNDAHPHH
+712 FVMGVGDRNDAHPHH
-727 RAANPEGKNM
+727 RASNPEGKNV
-737 PGASY
+737 PGSAY
-742 KYRPPVGALLGGV
+742 KYRPPVGALFGGV
-755 RADQPWDPEGQGGT
+755 NPLVTTQWHPGVDNPNAKSWEEYHLSETCIDAA
-769 SPASW
+769 AS
-774 DNYKISEAC
+774 
-783 LDASTVLVGST
+783 LVSTG
-794 MLVAQKSD
+794 MLVAAKFD
-802 RTVAPD
+802 NTVAPG
-808 VNVEIRH
+808 VSVEIRH
-815 VSADSAIVVVKLSK
+815 VSMDSAIVMVKLTN
-829 RGTSTIYYGTSETSM
+829 RGSVTLYYGTSETDMSLNA
-844 TETAVPDSNVA
+844 TTDDGKA
-855 GVRHE
+855 GVQHE
-860 IILRGLQPGTGYYF
+860 IILRDLQPGTGYYF
-874 YAVGANAYNPDNKT
+874 YVVGANAYNPDNKT
-888 SKYMVDSTKTPFS
+888 TKYMVDSTQTPFS
-901 FTTLNTVESAQI
+901 FTTLNVVESAQI

-927 IMWYTP
+927 VMWYTP

-941 YWDTVPHTNPSDYAF
+941 YWDTVPHTNPSEYAF

-974 VRIGG
+974 VKIGG

-990 ESNGQRTNVDDKT
+990 ESNGQRTNVDDET
-1003 GEMLKFTTPVMWY
+1003 GELLKFTTPVMWY
-1016 DFSVRSYQ
+1016 DFSVRAYQ
-1024 YLDENNLDAMNIN
+1024 YVFTDMDFLNLN
-1037 IYNNESRPFDNLE
+1037 IYNNESRAFDSLT
-1050 LRLYFTAT
+1050 LRLYFTAR
-1058 PEEVEDCA
+1058 PEQVEQCA
-1066 FLIDSDILQAYDEA
+1066 TTIDSDICQAYDEA
-1080 GFNHPLWD
+1080 GYNKPC
-1088 KDENNVGETV
+1088 ENDREL
-1098 RALMRDSKPH
+1098 RDLMRNALPQR
-1108 KLNDTRDAA
+1108 LNDTYNPEDG
-1117 TGKYSYY
+1117 TYSYY
-1124 FPVPLGPAVLRS
+1124 FPAPLGSTTIKSSSRLRV
-1136 ASRIRLD
+1136 D
-1143 FAFSEGH
+1143 FNFSHGLSH
-1150 TNNGT
+1150 DNFAT
-1155 NCETFRRRQK
+1155 CETLRDGPGAKRFNK
-1165 KQLSASTG
+1165 NSG
-1173 DWSWASHEFL
+1173 DWSWRPHKFL
-1183 KDGADYSGMP
+1183 EDGADYEGMP
-1193 VEAKDYGDFDT
+1193 IEDKDYGDFDVDVP
-1204 EIPVNPFITVYRK
+1204 IDPYIAVYRK

-1223 FSPSRQEMTTKRA
+1223 FSPSRQEMTAKRA

-1285 GQEIKTYIQRFGDE
+1285 GQEIKTYIQRYGDE

-1309 EVAHYNV
+1309 DVAHYNV

-1525 VFSNTLISDYS
+1525 EFSNTLISDYS

-1574 GIAENAAPSGKAT
+1574 GIAENAAPAGKAT

-1788 KISSVDSSGATP
+1788 KISSVDSSSGTP
-1800 VVKIDSVLKKD
+1800 VVTVDSVLKKD

-1845 GPEGGFFDNFYP
+1845 GPEGGFFDKFYP

-1885 YVTLTM
+1885 YVTLTL

-1915 FFNPSRNPNL
+1915 FFSPARNPNL

-2026 NKNEETIVL
+2026 DKNEETIVI

-2085 LEMDVFSNLGSY
+2085 LEMDIFSNLGHY
-2097 INKATYSFMSSTMQ
+2097 VNKATYSFMSSAMQ
-2111 EYISAASTM
+2111 EYISAASTL
-2120 TLYLEWCAPEDYPVS
+2120 TFYLEWCAPEDYPVS

-2164 DGDRTEALKDS
+2164 EGDRTEALKDS